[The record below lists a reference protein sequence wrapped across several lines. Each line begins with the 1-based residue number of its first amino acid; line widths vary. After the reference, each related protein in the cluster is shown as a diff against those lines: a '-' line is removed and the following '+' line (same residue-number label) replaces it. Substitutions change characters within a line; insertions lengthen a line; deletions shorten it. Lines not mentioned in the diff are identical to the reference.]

1 MNCRLNLL
9 GLAHQVS
16 GIAASRSLTKNCF
29 LYEVVK
35 TCSQQVSS
43 CNLLFKDCTV
53 NYKLNKIPS
62 HLNLFL
68 ELVLSSWIH
77 KSSSLPFLSRFDA
90 GMTQFRPPLLLR
102 DFNSQHELRS
112 QESEPNTAVCDVQDS
127 NRLTSSEKKSLIT
140 KRLIPLI
147 ISLLILGAAVAIR
160 LLVPLPSSHD
170 TASVSNDTLGFNMTS
185 NSTRNR

>member
-127 NRLTSSEKKSLIT
+127 NRLISSEKKSLIT